1 MSVMKPLSPTVT
13 TQKLAELGG
22 VRWRHTPKE
31 TRRAMVEFVMSKQ
44 SDDKRVLE
52 EAFRVCKERK
62 GL

>member
-1 MSVMKPLSPTVT
+1 MKPLSPTVT
-13 TQKLAELGG
+13 TQKLAAQHP
-22 VRWRHTPKE
+22 RTWRDAPKE

-62 GL
+62 GR